1 VTEQDDISKEQ
12 VRFYK
17 ELYSKVPTD
26 KVAQDRLLNLLDRK
40 LTDEQR
46 DSCDGQLTVGECLMA
61 VKSMAYGKTPGSDGL
76 PKEFYLSFWDLLKE
90 DFVEM
95 ANYCF
100 SVELMPESMRQALIS
115 LLFKKE
121 DPELLKNWR
130 PISLLNTDY
139 KIITKVL
146 VNRVKPVM
154 PTIIHPDQCCS
165 VPGRSSEDNATL
177 LRDVCNYLEV
187 NERMTC
193 AFISIDQEKAF
204 DYVDWDFLDR
214 ILGTMSFGPQF
225 RSYINFK
232 YLS

>member
-1 VTEQDDISKEQ
+1 M
-12 VRFYK
+12 
-17 ELYSKVPTD
+17 
-26 KVAQDRLLNLLDRK
+26 
-40 LTDEQR
+40 
-46 DSCDGQLTVGECLMA
+46 GECLVA
-61 VKSMAYGKTPGSDGL
+61 VKSMANGKTPGSDGL

-115 LLFKKE
+115 LLFTKE

-154 PTIIHPDQCCS
+154 PMIIHPDQCCS
-165 VPGRSSEDNATL
+165 VPGCSSEDNAIL
-177 LRDVCNYLEV
+177 LRDVCDYLEV
-187 NERMTC
+187 NERMAC
-193 AFISIDQEKAF
+193 ALYRLIKKKRLIMLTGAF
-204 DYVDWDFLDR
+204 
-214 ILGTMSFGPQF
+214 
-225 RSYINFK
+225 
-232 YLS
+232 

>member
-1 VTEQDDISKEQ
+1 
-12 VRFYK
+12 
-17 ELYSKVPTD
+17 
-26 KVAQDRLLNLLDRK
+26 
-40 LTDEQR
+40 
-46 DSCDGQLTVGECLMA
+46 
-61 VKSMAYGKTPGSDGL
+61 
-76 PKEFYLSFWDLLKE
+76 LSFWELLKE

-154 PTIIHPDQCCS
+154 PMIIHPDQCCS

-177 LRDVCNYLEV
+177 LRDVCDYLEV
-187 NERMTC
+187 NERMAC

-204 DYVDWDFLDR
+204 DYVDWGFLDR
-214 ILGTMSFGPQF
+214 ILGTMNFGSQF
-225 RSYINFK
+225 RSYIKSIYHDIRSAIISNGYVSEFFHVQRGVQQGCP
-232 YLS
+232 LSPL